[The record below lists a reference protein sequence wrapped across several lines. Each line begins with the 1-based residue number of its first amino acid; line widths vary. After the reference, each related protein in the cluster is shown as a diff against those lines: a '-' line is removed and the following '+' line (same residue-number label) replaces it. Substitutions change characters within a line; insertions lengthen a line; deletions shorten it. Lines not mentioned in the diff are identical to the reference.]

1 MENWGLTYY
10 KEQFLILDENSHPR
24 EIFDS
29 MRISANVIG
38 HQFFG
43 MFEVVKLITKLTS
56 WMFQAMW

>member
-43 MFEVVKLITKLTS
+43 MFEVVKLITKLTR
-56 WMFQAMW
+56 